1 MTLDVTRPLADR
13 IKGPRPDPGVLR
25 SLGASLDWLRQEGL
39 LLETDVEVDPD
50 LEITGVQKHLDGTI
64 PILFH
69 NVKGYPHLAAVTNLF
84 TNIEILDR
92 MFGYGSPQARTRQ
105 LAHAL
110 THPIPPQPVGSDEA
124 PCQEV
129 VVTDDLEVNRWVPAI

>member
-1 MTLDVTRPLADR
+1 MALDVTRPLADS
-13 IKGPRPDPGVLR
+13 ISGPRPDPEVLR
-25 SLGASLDWLRQEGL
+25 SLGASLDWMRREGL
-39 LLETDVEVDPD
+39 LLETDVEVNPD

-69 NVKGYPHLAAVTNLF
+69 HVRGYPHLAAVTNLF

-92 MFGYGSPQARTRQ
+92 MFGYESPQARTRK

-110 THPIPPQPVGSDEA
+110 THPVVPQPISSQEA
-124 PCQEV
+124 PC
-129 VVTDDLEVNRWVPAI
+129 